1 MAGPRRRERCPI
13 FFFLRDSANL
23 SFVYFFFPAAAGGD
37 AVRFKPSEST
47 KRLGG
52 PALWAATPQ
61 NPGSRNSFILL
72 RVNGNTVMLM
82 NAPPKGLL

>member
-1 MAGPRRRERCPI
+1 MVGPRRRERCPI

-23 SFVYFFFPAAAGGD
+23 SGFFFFFFPAAAGDD

-52 PALWAATPQ
+52 SASRPGGALGRDTTE
-61 NPGSRNSFILL
+61 SRIMEFFHPI
-72 RVNGNTVMLM
+72 TC
-82 NAPPKGLL
+82 